1 LGRDCV
7 ISCVYSFQHLYRE
20 VPPASAMG
28 CGRLGDKRAL
38 ARNRE
43 ELVRISFRN
52 ILLAKLSS
60 ADLALIE
67 FHLTPVTLAVR
78 DALEEPNEPV
88 ASIFFPETG
97 IVSVVAAD
105 HEDRKIEA
113 GVIGREGMTGVAVV
127 LGDDR
132 SANETYVQVAATG
145 HRIAT
150 AVLRDAMDSSNSMR
164 DLFLRYAQ
172 VFLTQVVQT
181 ALANGRAKIDERLAR
196 WLLMAHDRLDGLEL
210 PLTHDFLALMLGV
223 RRPGVTEAL
232 HLLEGKRLIGT
243 NRGRI
248 LVLDRDG
255 LEKLA
260 GGSYGIP
267 EAEFRRLMGAPA
279 GLAGR
284 EFGQA
289 G

>member
-1 LGRDCV
+1 MGR
-7 ISCVYSFQHLYRE
+7 
-20 VPPASAMG
+20 
-28 CGRLGDKRAL
+28 GRLGDKRAL

-145 HRIAT
+145 HRIPT

-232 HLLEGKRLIGT
+232 HLLEGKRLIGK

-279 GLAGR
+279 GLVGR